1 MPWSARGEKLYEGES
16 MNELQ
21 TALDNALGKWTLK
34 EFIPPVMSVRMPAY
48 NDRGVA
54 ELDDRELAEI
64 DNALV
69 KANDEIAR
77 LRGALQFIA
86 NHTAEPGTALDTVAK
101 FAAATLD
108 EVK

>member
-1 MPWSARGEKLYEGES
+1 MPLLLTPPKTLPSRGTAVLSSPQEPWVYLPWAARGEKLHEGES
-16 MNELQ
+16 MTLTEWENKLNSTGLYHNE
-21 TALDNALGKWTLK
+21 
-34 EFIPPVMSVRMPAY
+34 M
-48 NDRGVA
+48 VA
-54 ELDDRELAEI
+54 ALAE
-64 DNALV
+64 AR
-69 KANDEIAR
+69 KEIAR